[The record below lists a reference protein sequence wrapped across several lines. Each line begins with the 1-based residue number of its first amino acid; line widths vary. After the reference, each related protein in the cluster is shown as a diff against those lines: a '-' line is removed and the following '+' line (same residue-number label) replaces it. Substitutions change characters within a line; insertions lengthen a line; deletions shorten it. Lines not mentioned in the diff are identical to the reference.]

1 VSTFPQLLA
10 KLATE
15 RPDEVALQEKRY
27 GIWKPM
33 TWSSYDARVRDFAHG
48 LASVGVERGEVV
60 AVLGDNRPEWLIA
73 ELAAQTLGA
82 AVVGIFPTSINEELR
97 HILTLARVKVV
108 VAEDQEQVDKLLRL
122 REEATDGLDA
132 TAGLDTTPVDQDPA
146 LLVETVIFYDPHGLE
161 SYTDPSLR
169 NFTDVEALGRELAAQ
184 RPGWLDSQLAKCS
197 AEDIAI
203 ICTTSGTTS
212 RPKLGELSH
221 ANLLAMAE
229 HLTAVDPIGAKDR
242 YVSFLP
248 FAWIGE
254 QMLAVACGLSK
265 GLTISFP
272 EDALTQK
279 ADLREIGP
287 NVMFSPP
294 RIWESMLSEVQVRID
309 EAGWLK
315 RATFGRGYDVGDKVA
330 GRRVKGQG
338 PGLWLGLAYRLAD
351 AVALRP
357 VRDQLGLARIKRCY
371 TGGAPLGPD
380 VFRFFHAIGV
390 NLKQIYGQTEICGI
404 AVVHRD
410 DAIAFNTVGTPIPGT
425 ELRITDDG
433 EILLRSASV
442 FRGYHRQPEV
452 TAETVD
458 ADGWLHTGD
467 AGYLDEAGQLVV
479 IDRAKDVLQ
488 TADGTR
494 FSSAFIENKL
504 KFSPYIEEAVTFAG
518 DGSPGDGS
526 AGDGSAGDGSAG
538 GGSAGGDG
546 SAPATHGGM
555 TALLTLDPL
564 TVGSWAEHQH
574 LSYTT
579 YTDLVGKKDVYDLI
593 AEEVD
598 RANQDLPESI
608 RILRFVILHKQF
620 DPDDDEITRTR
631 KVRRSVINQRYADII
646 AALDKGEPRVEVR
659 SVVTYQDGSSVE
671 RTIHL
676 RIFDLTRYLVPA
688 GHGRRPVWSGRR

>member
-1 VSTFPQLLA
+1 MNTFPQLLA
-10 KLATE
+10 SLATQ

-27 GIWKPM
+27 GIWTPL
-33 TWSSYDARVRDFAHG
+33 TWSGYDARVRDFAHG
-48 LASVGVERGEVV
+48 LASLGVKRGEVV

-82 AVVGIFPTSINEELR
+82 AVVGIFPTSLNEELR
-97 HILTLARVKVV
+97 HILTLARVKIV

-122 REEATDGLDA
+122 RQEEMTGKDTNGHDTRGPDIKGPDA
-132 TAGLDTTPVDQDPA
+132 SGSEQDAA

-161 SYTDPSLR
+161 SYTDPCLR
-169 NFTDVEALGRELAAQ
+169 DFTHVEALGRELAAQ
-184 RPGWLDSQLAKCS
+184 RPGWLDAQREQCT

-229 HLTAVDPIGAKDR
+229 HLTSVDPIGTKDR

-272 EDALTQK
+272 DDASTQR

-315 RATFGRGYDVGDKVA
+315 RAVFGWGYNVGDKVA
-330 GRRVKGQG
+330 GRRVKGER
-338 PGLWLGLAYRLAD
+338 PGLGLGLAYRVANV
-351 AVALRP
+351 VALRP

-425 ELRITDDG
+425 EITFTDGG
-433 EILLRSASV
+433 EILLRSDSV

-467 AGYLDEAGQLVV
+467 AGYLDEAGQLIV

-488 TADGTR
+488 TLDGTR

-504 KFSPYIEEAVTFAG
+504 KFSPYVEEAVTFFA
-518 DGSPGDGS
+518 DGVDG
-526 AGDGSAGDGSAG
+526 A
-538 GGSAGGDG
+538 
-546 SAPATHGGM
+546 GGM
-555 TALLTLDPL
+555 TALITLDPL

-574 LSYTT
+574 LTYTT
-579 YTDLVGKKDVYDLI
+579 YTDLASKPDVYDLL

-608 RILRFVILHKQF
+608 RIQRFVILHKQF

-631 KVRRSVINQRYADII
+631 KVRRSVINKRYADII
-646 AALDKGEPRVEVR
+646 AALEKDEERVEVH
-659 SVVTYQDGSSVE
+659 SAITYQDGSIVE
-671 RTIHL
+671 RTITL
-676 RIFDLTRYLVPA
+676 RIFDLTSYVVPA
-688 GHGRRPVWSGRR
+688 GQGRRPVWSGRR

>member
-1 VSTFPQLLA
+1 MSTFPQLLA
-10 KLATE
+10 RLASE
-15 RPDEVALQEKRY
+15 RPDEVAMQEKRY
-27 GIWKPM
+27 GIWAPM

-48 LASVGVERGEVV
+48 LASLGVERGDVV

-82 AVVGIFPTSINEELR
+82 AVVGIFPTSLNEELR

-122 REEATDGLDA
+122 RQETSASHETTGSQDGP
-132 TAGLDTTPVDQDPA
+132 GL
-146 LLVETVIFYDPHGLE
+146 LLETVIFYDPHGLE
-161 SYTDPSLR
+161 SYTDPCLR
-169 NFTDVEALGRELAAQ
+169 DFTDVEALGRELAAQ
-184 RPGWLDSQLAKCS
+184 RPGWLDSQRDES
-197 AEDIAI
+197 TPDDIAI

-254 QMLAVACGLSK
+254 QMLAVACGLSR

-272 EDALTQK
+272 EDALTQR

-315 RATFGRGYDVGDKVA
+315 RATFGWGYDVGDRVA
-330 GRRVKGQG
+330 GRRVKGQR

-351 AVALRP
+351 AVALHP

-518 DGSPGDGS
+518 DG
-526 AGDGSAGDGSAG
+526 GSAG
-538 GGSAGGDG
+538 GAR
-546 SAPATHGGM
+546 AAQGGM
-555 TALLTLDPL
+555 TALITLDPL
-564 TVGSWAEHQH
+564 TVGSWAEHQR

-579 YTDLVGKKDVYDLI
+579 YTDLAGKKEVHDLV

-631 KVRRSVINQRYADII
+631 KVRRSVINERYADII
-646 AALDKGEPRVEVR
+646 SALDKGEPGVEVR
-659 SVVTYQDGSSVE
+659 SAVTYQDGSIVE
-671 RTIHL
+671 RRIDL
-676 RIFDLTRYLVPA
+676 RIFDLTSYVVPA
-688 GHGRRPVWSGRR
+688 GQGRRPVWSGRR